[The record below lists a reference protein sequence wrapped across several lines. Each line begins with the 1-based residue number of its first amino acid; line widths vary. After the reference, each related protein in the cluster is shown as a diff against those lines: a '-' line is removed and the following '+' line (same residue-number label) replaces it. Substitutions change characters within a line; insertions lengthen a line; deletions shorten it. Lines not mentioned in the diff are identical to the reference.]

1 MTEDSVQLILRR
13 LEELDTNTTKR
24 FELLEVNVGKLEAN
38 FEKLEAN
45 FEKLEANVEKMER
58 QQEISNVIVQ
68 TYQKGSQ
75 QVVNLAFGL
84 IATAAGTI
92 VLQAVLAQHS

>member
-1 MTEDSVQLILRR
+1 MTQDSVQLILQR
-13 LEELDTNTTKR
+13 LEELEANTNKR
-24 FELLEVNVGKLEAN
+24 FEESEANTNKRFEELEAN
-38 FEKLEAN
+38 TNKRFETL
-45 FEKLEANVEKMER
+45 ER
-58 QQEISNVIVQ
+58 QQELSNVIVQ

-92 VLQAVLAQHS
+92 ILQAILAQRA